1 MILYITSNKNKIVT
15 ANNHLKPFGIQLEGM
30 TVEGIIEPQIED
42 ILEISKSKAKQAY
55 EKIKKPLIVS
65 DSGWMFTALNGFPGP
80 YMHYINKWFTAN
92 DFLNLMKEKENREII
107 LRECVTYID
116 EKQLKTFV
124 YDNKGTVLKEASG
137 ESTPLDQ
144 IVTFKDD
151 MKSMA
156 VCENEGITRIPQNEL
171 WFDVGKWLKEK
182 VLE

>member
-116 EKQLKTFV
+116 KKQLKTFV

-171 WFDVGKWLKEK
+171 WSDVGKWLKEN